1 MQYKV
6 PQNID
11 MEDKIVGPFTMKQFV
26 YLMIGAFIIYGI
38 YNYLSKGF
46 DNFMPLF
53 IIVSLPIGFI
63 VFAFVFVKINDR
75 PFEKFI
81 VNLIQFMRTP
91 KKRIWS
97 AGYQG
102 ENVIV
107 DDPTVDKKE
116 DDRHK
121 DTRSLDELA
130 KSLEAKTKALPTNQA
145 PAKSTGAPAKIEHL
159 SVAQLP
165 KEESANPTK

>member
-26 YLMIGAFIIYGI
+26 YLLIGAFIIYGI

-53 IIVSLPIGFI
+53 IVLSLPIGLI
-63 VFAFVFVKINDR
+63 IFAFVFVKINDR
-75 PFEKFI
+75 PFEQFI

-91 KKRIWS
+91 KQRIWS
-97 AGYQG
+97 EGYVG
-102 ENVIV
+102 EDVIV
-107 DDPTVDKKE
+107 DDPTVEKK
-116 DDRHK
+116 DDERHK
-121 DTRSLDELA
+121 DTRSLDELS
-130 KSLEAKTKALPTNQA
+130 KSLEAKTKTLPTEQTA
-145 PAKSTGAPAKIEHL
+145 GAGTPSKIENL

-165 KEESANPTK
+165 KEKSAKATK